1 MKLFSLSHQAKND
14 LLEIGVFTTETWGKM
29 QRNYYLKQLDDTFHL
44 LGKKPFL
51 GVACDEIKI
60 GYRKF
65 PQGSHLIFYK
75 ENTSGGILIVRILHR
90 RMDYSAK
97 TVSNNSLKNDNK

>member
-1 MKLFSLSHQAKND
+1 MKLFALSYQAKND
-14 LLEIGVFTTETWGKM
+14 LLEIGVFTAQTWGKV

-44 LGKKPFL
+44 LAKKPAL
-51 GVACDEIKI
+51 GVACDEIKM

-75 ENTSGGILIVRILHR
+75 ENPSKDILIVRMLHK
-90 RMDYSAK
+90 RMDYSAN
-97 TVSNNSLKNDNK
+97 TISNNSR